1 MQCLCLCLCTFSMSV
16 NLSLC
21 NISRACVTCE
31 LANKE
36 SDGLKSNCSRPCGS
50 VKSTWVEGPQEFPCR
65 EDTISYKVELLPD
78 GNILIFY
85 ADLPRET
92 FNLSLIVILYFHFMS
107 ECFHFFGSH
116 CSLEQFI
123 ILLAFRLT

>member
-1 MQCLCLCLCTFSMSV
+1 MSV

-65 EDTISYKVELLPD
+65 EDTISYKVELFPD
-78 GNILIFY
+78 GNILVLY

-92 FNLSLIVILYFHFMS
+92 SSSLIISLYFQDFNMAMYPTGLL
-107 ECFHFFGSH
+107 FLPFLF
-116 CSLEQFI
+116 SLLI
-123 ILLAFRLT
+123 GAIHNIASS